1 MKTIFDELLAMSDAD
16 FIAYMS
22 IMCSPADQRRLMF
35 EETSRDNLDRCL
47 ARAIELGVPSGF
59 SKF

>member
-1 MKTIFDELLAMSDAD
+1 MKTIFDELLAMSDD
-16 FIAYMS
+16 EFVLFMS
-22 IMCSPADQRRLMF
+22 KICSPADQHRLMF
-35 EETSRDNLDRCL
+35 EETSQDNVDRCL